1 MLFYYTV
8 FQMKQFIALLMPIQE
23 LQKAQSKLASAA
35 LDNHKKV
42 MSAIEELKVMLTEQ
56 AKASFQVKGSHIEV

>member
-1 MLFYYTV
+1 M
-8 FQMKQFIALLMPIQE
+8 ALLMPIQE

-56 AKASFQVKGSHIEV
+56 AKASFQVKGSHIEE